1 MQRATN
7 GEALPTTK
15 GVERN
20 TSPINPMSTQKSPT
34 DDSASPTPMSKP
46 TTSES
51 KAMLPSRASQNV
63 KFGASLSQTLRRSLI
78 SFGVLSLTV
87 GKLLK
92 ARGAQSL
99 CF

>member
-1 MQRATN
+1 MTS
-7 GEALPTTK
+7 GGTLPTPK

-20 TSPINPMSTQKSPT
+20 TSPINPMPTLKSPT
-34 DDSASPTPMSKP
+34 DDSVSSTPMSKP

-51 KAMLPSRASQNV
+51 KAMLPSCASQNV
-63 KFGASLSQTLRRSLI
+63 KFGASLGQTLRRSLI
-78 SFGVLSLTV
+78 SSSVFSLTV